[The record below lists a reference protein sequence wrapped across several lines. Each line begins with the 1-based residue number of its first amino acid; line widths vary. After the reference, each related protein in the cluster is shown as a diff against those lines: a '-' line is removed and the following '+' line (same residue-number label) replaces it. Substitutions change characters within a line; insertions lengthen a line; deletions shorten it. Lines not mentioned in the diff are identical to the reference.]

1 MHYGCFFA
9 KIYIGGLCL
18 FEEGVFMSTNLMPL
32 EAETR
37 VLIDRTLENLG
48 WILNGKEQNV
58 YYEQPR
64 TEAEKKKLGGKRPDY
79 VLYSKEY
86 DKPLIV
92 IEAKKKGSRIDTA
105 LEQGISYARAIEAPL
120 VFATDGVFCKAF
132 HTLANRPPILNGEE
146 IDEFIREALALR
158 YLNSYEVNTVSPKV
172 QYDRKE
178 LIRIFDEANNMLRGE
193 GLRAG
198 TERFGEF
205 ANILFLKLIS
215 ESEQIKRES
224 GIRTNFD
231 IACSWDSIKQ
241 IPFSTRIE
249 YINKTVNEKLNALYN
264 TDIFTKLQ
272 IRDPSILKEIMD
284 KLDPLMLTDVDSD
297 VKGDAFEYFLKA
309 STSTK
314 NDLGEYFTPRH
325 IVKTMVRLVNPQ
337 IGETVY
343 DPFCG
348 TGGFL
353 IESFRY
359 IYNNM
364 VRTESNL
371 KTLREK
377 TVYGNEITNTAR
389 ITKMNMILAGD
400 GHSNIHKMDSLAN
413 PPYIDKIKYDD
424 EGNVIR
430 DVEGNVLYT
439 SEYKGIYDIVLANMP
454 YSQKTKHGSL
464 YDLPS
469 TNGDSICVQHCM
481 KAINSTAPNGRMALV
496 VPEGF
501 LFRKDL
507 TKTREYLLNHC
518 ELQSVIS
525 LPQGVF
531 LPYTGVKTDII
542 YATKVNQK
550 VNPSE
555 KRKDFWYFD
564 VKSDGYTL
572 DNHRRKLDTPSDL
585 NKYEEYRK
593 LDNDQASDMLKVGFE
608 LISLDKVSKNSYVL
622 VGSRYRNAI
631 PSRNYSSELVK
642 LGDVADLIRG
652 ISFPK
657 NAQKNMGDPNSLK
670 VVTTRAAKVD
680 GIDFDKIIYVDE
692 SYAKDNKVVKK
703 NDILISL
710 ANSLDL
716 VGRVTYVDDDY
727 QNLSFGAFMGLIRVK
742 PNRVHPVYLYNILKS
757 PIARDYYKGV
767 AKTTTNISNLTFED
781 LSSFSFP
788 LPNWEEQNRIA
799 KEITSYNQI
808 IIGAKKILNS
818 YIPRINCNVTDI
830 KSLNEIAIF
839 KPSKDE
845 VKDLPDDTEVSF
857 VPMATLNTFNPS
869 FKVVERR
876 NISDVRNGYT
886 YFRDND
892 ILLAKITPCFENG
905 KAAIARNLTNGIGF
919 GSTEYIVI
927 RANDSL
933 VYPEWIF
940 YHINTFKFINDGKSF
955 MTGTAGQQRID
966 LNYVKQYRIPVPS
979 LEEQK
984 KILDQISYEQSL
996 IESSKQ
1002 LIKVFTEK
1010 IESRIK
1016 EVWGE

>member
-1 MHYGCFFA
+1 
-9 KIYIGGLCL
+9 
-18 FEEGVFMSTNLMPL
+18 MPL

-37 VLIDRTLENLG
+37 LLIDRNLENLG
-48 WILNGKEQNV
+48 WKFNGKDKNV
-58 YYEQPR
+58 YVEQPR
-64 TEAEKKKLGGKRPDY
+64 TDEEKKKLGGKRPDY
-79 VLYSKEY
+79 VLYSKDS
-86 DKPLIV
+86 DKPLII
-92 IEAKKKGSRIDTA
+92 IEAKKPGSRIDTA
-105 LEQGISYARAIEAPL
+105 LEQGINYARKLEAPL

-132 HTLANRPPILNGEE
+132 HTGANRTPILNGEE

-158 YLNSYEVNTVSPKV
+158 YLTSYEVNTVSPKV

-198 TERFGEF
+198 IERFGEF

-224 GIRTNFD
+224 GINTKFD

-241 IPFSTRIE
+241 IPSSTRIE
-249 YINKTVNEKLNALYN
+249 YINKTVYDKLNELYN
-264 TDIFTKLQ
+264 TDIFTPLQ
-272 IRDPSILKEIMD
+272 IRDASILKEIMD

-325 IVKTMVRLVNPQ
+325 IVKTMVRLINPQ
-337 IGETVY
+337 IGEKVY

-353 IESFRY
+353 IESFRH

-364 VRTESNL
+364 ARTEVNL
-371 KTLREK
+371 KTLRES

-400 GHSNIHKMDSLAN
+400 GHSNIEMKDSLAN
-413 PPYIDKIKYDD
+413 PVDGTTTYTD
-424 EGNVIR
+424 ENGVVHHN
-430 DVEGNVLYT
+430 GF
-439 SEYKGIYDIVLANMP
+439 DIVLANMP
-454 YSQKTKHGSL
+454 YSQKTKHGNL

-481 KAINSTAPNGRMALV
+481 KAINSTAENGRMALV

-507 TKTREYLLNHC
+507 AKTREYLLNNC
-518 ELQSVIS
+518 QLQSIIS

-542 YATKVNQK
+542 YATKVNKK
-550 VNPSE
+550 VKASE
-555 KRKDFWYFD
+555 KKNSFWYFD

-585 NKYEEYRK
+585 SKYEEYRK
-593 LDNDQASDMLKVGFE
+593 LDEEQTTDMLNVGFE
-608 LISLDKVSKNSYVL
+608 VIPFDSVRQNSHIL
-622 VGSRYRNAI
+622 VGSRYRSFTESTTTYPLITLGDEKFFTVCSGGTPNSTIPEYWNGDVNWITLADI
-631 PSRNYSSELVK
+631 PSGDFVSEIVSTERTITQSGLSNSNAKLLPINTVVVSTRATIGRIGITRTELATNQGFKNIIIKDTTKVLPEYLAYILTTKRDQMVQMASGATFKEISKENFCKIQVPLPPFETQVK
-642 LGDVADLIRG
+642 L
-652 ISFPK
+652 
-657 NAQKNMGDPNSLK
+657 
-670 VVTTRAAKVD
+670 
-680 GIDFDKIIYVDE
+680 VDE
-692 SYAKDNKVVKK
+692 IDSY
-703 NDILISL
+703 
-710 ANSLDL
+710 
-716 VGRVTYVDDDY
+716 R
-727 QNLSFGAFMGLIRVK
+727 
-742 PNRVHPVYLYNILKS
+742 
-757 PIARDYYKGV
+757 
-767 AKTTTNISNLTFED
+767 
-781 LSSFSFP
+781 
-788 LPNWEEQNRIA
+788 
-799 KEITSYNQI
+799 QI
-808 IIGAKKILNS
+808 ISGAQSIVSNYL
-818 YIPRINCNVTDI
+818 PRIICQVDSYKTI
-830 KSLNEIAIF
+830 GELSTI

-845 VKDLPDDTEVSF
+845 IRELPGDTEVSF
-857 VPMATLNTFNPS
+857 VPMADLNTFDANFEP
-869 FKVVERR
+869 KERR
-876 NISDVRNGYT
+876 KLADVLSGFT
-886 YFRDND
+886 YFKDND

-905 KAAIARNLTNGIGF
+905 KAAIAHNLTNGIGF

-927 RANDSL
+927 RANTSV

-940 YHINTFKFINDGKSF
+940 YHINTPEFINGGKSF
-955 MTGTAGQQRID
+955 MTGTAGQQRVDI
-966 LNYVKQYRIPVPS
+966 NYVKQYRIPVPS
-979 LEEQK
+979 LDDQK
-984 KILDQISYEQSL
+984 KILDKIRYEQSL
-996 IESSKQ
+996 IEPSKQ

-1010 IESRIK
+1010 IEACTK

>member
-1 MHYGCFFA
+1 MNPYA
-9 KIYIGGLCL
+9 
-18 FEEGVFMSTNLMPL
+18 MPL

-48 WILNGKEQNV
+48 WKLSGKEQNV

-64 TEAEKKKLGGKRPDY
+64 SEMEKKKLGGKRPDY
-79 VLYSKEY
+79 VLYSK
-86 DKPLIV
+86 DSDRPLIV
-92 IEAKKKGSRIDTA
+92 IEAKKKGVRLDAA
-105 LEQGISYARAIEAPL
+105 LEQGIQYAKAIEAPL
-120 VFATDGVFCKAF
+120 VFATDGVFCKSF
-132 HTLANRPPILNGEE
+132 HTVANRPPILNGEE
-146 IDEFIREALALR
+146 VDEFIREALALR
-158 YLNSYEVNTVSPKV
+158 YLTSYEVNTVSPKV

-198 TERFGEF
+198 IERFGEF

-224 GIRTNFD
+224 GIPTKFD

-241 IPFSTRIE
+241 IPISARIE
-249 YINKTVNEKLNALYN
+249 YINKTVYDKLNVLYD
-264 TDIFTKLQ
+264 TDIFTPLQ
-272 IRDPSILKEIMD
+272 IRDASILKEIMD

-337 IGETVY
+337 IGEKIY

-359 IYNNM
+359 IHNNM
-364 VRTESNL
+364 ARTEANL
-371 KTLREK
+371 KTLRES

-400 GHSNIHKMDSLAN
+400 GHSNIQMLDSLAN
-413 PPYIDKIKYDD
+413 PIDGTETYTD
-424 EGNVIR
+424 ENG
-430 DVEGNVLYT
+430 VLHHR
-439 SEYKGIYDIVLANMP
+439 GFDIVLANMP
-454 YSQKTKHGSL
+454 YSQKTKHGNL

-481 KAINSTAPNGRMALV
+481 KAINSAAENGRMALV

-507 TKTREYLLNHC
+507 AKTREYLLEHC
-518 ELQSVIS
+518 QLQSIIS

-542 YATKVNQK
+542 YATKVNKK
-550 VNPSE
+550 VKASE
-555 KRKDFWYFD
+555 KKKSFWYFD

-572 DNHRRKLDTPSDL
+572 DNHRRKLETPSDL
-585 NKYEEYRK
+585 AKYEEYRK
-593 LDNDQASDMLKVGFE
+593 LDEEQADDMLNVGFE
-608 LISLDKVSKNSYVL
+608 VIPLDKVRQNAHIL
-622 VGSRYRNAI
+622 VGSRYRSYVENPTSYPMI
-631 PSRNYSSELVK
+631 N
-642 LGDVADLIRG
+642 LGDEQFFSVCSGGTPNSTIPEYWNGDINWITLADLPTSDFITEIVSTERTITESG
-652 ISFPK
+652 LNSS
-657 NAQKNMGDPNSLK
+657 NAKLLPANT
-670 VVTTRAAKVD
+670 VVVSTRAT
-680 GIDFDKIIYVDE
+680 I
-692 SYAKDNKVVKK
+692 
-703 NDILISL
+703 
-710 ANSLDL
+710 
-716 VGRVTYVDDDY
+716 GRI
-727 QNLSFGAFMGLIRVK
+727 G
-742 PNRVHPVYLYNILKS
+742 
-757 PIARDYYKGV
+757 IARTKLATNQGFKNIIIKDTSKVLPEYLAYIL
-767 AKTTTNISNLTFED
+767 TTKRDEMIRMASGATF
-781 LSSFSFP
+781 
-788 LPNWEEQNRIA
+788 
-799 KEITSYNQI
+799 KEISKENFCKIQVPVPPFAIQKKLVAEIDGYRQI
-808 IIGAKKILNS
+808 ISGAQAIASSYLPKIALHTDS
-818 YIPRINCNVTDI
+818 YKTIDELAMI
-830 KSLNEIAIF
+830 

-845 VKDLPDDTEVSF
+845 VRELPGDTFVSF
-857 VPMATLNTFNPS
+857 VPMAYINTFDAFFTPKENRKLS
-869 FKVVERR
+869 EVLSGF
-876 NISDVRNGYT
+876 T
-886 YFRDND
+886 YFKDND

-927 RANDSL
+927 RANTAL

-940 YHINTFKFINDGKSF
+940 YHINTPEFIEGGKAF
-955 MTGTAGQQRID
+955 MTGTAGQQRVDI
-966 LNYVKQYRIPVPS
+966 NYVKQYRIPVPS

-996 IESSKQ
+996 IEPSKQ

-1010 IESRIK
+1010 IENRIK

>member
-1 MHYGCFFA
+1 MN
-9 KIYIGGLCL
+9 
-18 FEEGVFMSTNLMPL
+18 TNTLPL

-37 VLIDRTLENLG
+37 VLIDRSLENLG
-48 WILNGKEQNV
+48 WKFKGKDKNV
-58 YYEQPR
+58 YFEQPR
-64 TEAEKKKLGGKRPDY
+64 TETERKKLGGKRPDY
-79 VLYSKEY
+79 VLYSKES

-92 IEAKKKGSRIDTA
+92 IEAKKKGSRIDAA
-105 LEQGISYARAIEAPL
+105 LEQGINYARAIEAPL

-132 HTLANRPPILNGEE
+132 HTGANRAPILNGEE

-158 YLNSYEVNTVSPKV
+158 YLSSYEVNTVSPKV

-178 LIRIFDEANNMLRGE
+178 LIRVFDEANNMLRGE

-198 TERFGEF
+198 IERFGEF

-215 ESEQIKRES
+215 ESEQIKKES
-224 GIRTNFD
+224 GIQTKFD
-231 IACSWDSIKQ
+231 ISCSWDSIKQ
-241 IPFSTRIE
+241 IPSSARID
-249 YINKTVNEKLNALYN
+249 YINNTVYDRLNNLYS
-264 TDIFTKLQ
+264 TDIFTPLQ
-272 IRDPSILKEIMD
+272 IRDESILKEIMD

-337 IGETVY
+337 IGETIY

-353 IESFRY
+353 IESFRH

-364 VRTESNL
+364 ARTEANL

-377 TVYGNEITNTAR
+377 TVYGHEITNTAR

-400 GHSNIHKMDSLAN
+400 GHSNIAMRDSLAN
-413 PPYIDKIKYDD
+413 PIDGTSTYTD
-424 EGNVIR
+424 EN
-430 DVEGNVLYT
+430 
-439 SEYKGIYDIVLANMP
+439 GIVHHNGFDIVLANMP

-481 KAINSTAPNGRMALV
+481 KAINSTSENGRMALV

-507 TKTREYLLNHC
+507 TKTREYLLEYC
-518 ELQSVIS
+518 QLQSIIS

-542 YATKVNQK
+542 YATNVNK
-550 VNPSE
+550 KIKTSE
-555 KRKDFWYFD
+555 KKKNFWYFD

-585 NKYEEYRK
+585 AKYEEYRK
-593 LDNDQASDMLKVGFE
+593 LDKDQATDMLKVGFE
-608 LISLDKVSKNSYVL
+608 VIPLDKVRSNSYIL
-622 VGSRYRNAI
+622 VGSRYRE
-631 PSRNYSSELVK
+631 RNTTSQYDVISFADIASLTRGVNYQKSQQATFRTNNIILPADNITLAGELV
-642 LGDVADLIRG
+642 
-652 ISFPK
+652 
-657 NAQKNMGDPNSLK
+657 
-670 VVTTRAAKVD
+670 VTKE
-680 GIDFDKIIYVDE
+680 IYVDDTVTL
-692 SYAKDNKVVKK
+692 ADDKRLKK
-703 NDILISL
+703 NDIFICMSSGSKEHIGKV
-710 ANSLDL
+710 AFIDKDTNYYA
-716 VGRVTYVDDDY
+716 G
-727 QNLSFGAFMGLIRVK
+727 GFMGIIRANPQK
-742 PNRVHPVYLYNILKS
+742 CLPKYLYYYLLASPEYREEIRLLTQGANIN
-757 PIARDYYKGV
+757 
-767 AKTTTNISNLTFED
+767 NISSTIN
-781 LSSFSFP
+781 SIKIP
-788 LPNWEEQNRIA
+788 LPPIEVQQLIVNELEGYRHIISGAQRVISNYMPKIVCQS
-799 KEITSYNQI
+799 EIYKTLDEL
-808 IIGAKKILNS
+808 A
-818 YIPRINCNVTDI
+818 
-830 KSLNEIAIF
+830 AF

-845 VKDLPDDTEVSF
+845 VRDIPDDTDVSF
-857 VPMATLNTFNPS
+857 VPMANMNAYNAHFEPKEDRKL
-869 FKVVERR
+869 V
-876 NISDVRNGYT
+876 DVRSGFT

-905 KAAIARNLTNGIGF
+905 KAGIARNLTNGIGF

-927 RANDSL
+927 RANTSL

-940 YHINTFKFINDGKSF
+940 YHINTPEFIEGGKAF
-955 MTGTAGQQRID
+955 MTGTAGQQRVDI
-966 LNYVKQYRIPVPS
+966 NYVKQYRIPVPP

-984 KILDQISYEQSL
+984 KILDQICYEQSL
-996 IESSKQ
+996 IEPSKQ
-1002 LIKVFTEK
+1002 IIKVFTEK
-1010 IESRIK
+1010 IETRIK

>member
-1 MHYGCFFA
+1 MN
-9 KIYIGGLCL
+9 IN
-18 FEEGVFMSTNLMPL
+18 TMPL

-37 VLIDRTLENLG
+37 VLIDRSLENLG
-48 WILNGKEQNV
+48 WKLTGKDQNV
-58 YYEQPR
+58 YCEQPR

-79 VLYSKEY
+79 VLYSKDS

-92 IEAKKKGSRIDTA
+92 IEAKKKGVRLDSA
-105 LEQGISYARAIEAPL
+105 LEQGIQYAKAIEAPL

-132 HTLANRPPILNGEE
+132 HTVANRPPILNGEE
-146 IDEFIREALALR
+146 VDEFIREALALR
-158 YLNSYEVNTVSPKV
+158 YLTSYEVNTVSPKV

-198 TERFGEF
+198 IERFGEF

-224 GIRTNFD
+224 GIPTKFD

-241 IPFSTRIE
+241 IPISTRIE
-249 YINKTVNEKLNALYN
+249 YINKTVYDKLNLLYD
-264 TDIFTKLQ
+264 TDIFTPLQ
-272 IRDPSILKEIMD
+272 IRDASILKEIMD

-337 IGETVY
+337 IGEKIY

-359 IYNNM
+359 IHNNM
-364 VRTESNL
+364 ARTDANM
-371 KTLREK
+371 KTLRES

-400 GHSNIHKMDSLAN
+400 GHSNIQMLDSLAN
-413 PPYIDKIKYDD
+413 PIDGTETYTD
-424 EGNVIR
+424 ENG
-430 DVEGNVLYT
+430 VLHHR
-439 SEYKGIYDIVLANMP
+439 GFDIVLANMP
-454 YSQKTKHGSL
+454 YSQKTKHGGL

-481 KAINSTAPNGRMALV
+481 KAINSTAENGRMALV

-507 TKTREYLLNHC
+507 AKTREYLLDHC
-518 ELQSVIS
+518 QLQSIIS

-542 YATKVNQK
+542 YATKVNK
-550 VNPSE
+550 KLKASE
-555 KRKDFWYFD
+555 KKKSFWYFD

-572 DNHRRKLDTPSDL
+572 DNHRRKLETPSDL
-585 NKYEEYRK
+585 AKYEEYRK
-593 LDNDQASDMLKVGFE
+593 LDNEQTDDMLNVGFE
-608 LISLDKVSKNSYVL
+608 VIPLDKVRQNAHIL
-622 VGSRYRNAI
+622 VGSRYRSHVENSTSYPMVNLGNEQFFSVCSGGTPNSTI
-631 PSRNYSSELVK
+631 PEYWN
-642 LGDVADLIRG
+642 GDINWITLADLPTSDF
-652 ISFPK
+652 ISEIVSTERTITELGLNSS
-657 NAQKNMGDPNSLK
+657 NARLLPANT
-670 VVTTRAAKVD
+670 VVVSSRAT
-680 GIDFDKIIYVDE
+680 I
-692 SYAKDNKVVKK
+692 
-703 NDILISL
+703 
-710 ANSLDL
+710 
-716 VGRVTYVDDDY
+716 GRI
-727 QNLSFGAFMGLIRVK
+727 G
-742 PNRVHPVYLYNILKS
+742 
-757 PIARDYYKGV
+757 IARTKLATNQGFKNIIIKDTSKVLPEYLAYIL
-767 AKTTTNISNLTFED
+767 TTKRDEMIRMASGATF
-781 LSSFSFP
+781 
-788 LPNWEEQNRIA
+788 
-799 KEITSYNQI
+799 KEISKENFCKIQVPIPPLEIQKKLVAEIDAYRQI
-808 IIGAKKILNS
+808 ISGAQAIASS
-818 YIPRINCNVTDI
+818 YIPKIVLRTEGYKTID
-830 KSLNEIAIF
+830 EIAMI

-845 VKDLPDDTEVSF
+845 VKELPEDTIVSF
-857 VPMATLNTFNPS
+857 VPMADINTFDATFIPKEDRKLS
-869 FKVVERR
+869 EVLSGF
-876 NISDVRNGYT
+876 T
-886 YFRDND
+886 YFKDND

-927 RANDSL
+927 RANTSL

-940 YHINTFKFINDGKSF
+940 YHINTPEFIEGGKSF

-966 LNYVKQYRIPVPS
+966 INYVKQYRIPVPS

-996 IESSKQ
+996 IEPSKK
-1002 LIKVFTEK
+1002 LIQVFTEK

>member
-1 MHYGCFFA
+1 MN
-9 KIYIGGLCL
+9 
-18 FEEGVFMSTNLMPL
+18 TNTMPL

-37 VLIDRTLENLG
+37 VLIDRSLENLG
-48 WILNGKEQNV
+48 WKLSGKEQNV

-64 TEAEKKKLGGKRPDY
+64 SEAEKKKLGGKRPDY
-79 VLYSKEY
+79 VLYSKDS

-92 IEAKKKGSRIDTA
+92 IEAKKKGVRLDAA
-105 LEQGISYARAIEAPL
+105 LEQGIQYAKAIEAPL

-132 HTLANRPPILNGEE
+132 HTVANRPPILNGEE
-146 IDEFIREALALR
+146 VDEFIREALALR
-158 YLNSYEVNTVSPKV
+158 YLTSYEVNTVSPKV

-198 TERFGEF
+198 IERFGEF

-215 ESEQIKRES
+215 ESEQIKREA
-224 GIRTNFD
+224 GIPTKFD

-241 IPFSTRIE
+241 IPISTRIE
-249 YINKTVNEKLNALYN
+249 YINKTVYDKLNALYD
-264 TDIFTKLQ
+264 TDIFTPLQ
-272 IRDPSILKEIMD
+272 IRDASILKEIMD

-337 IGETVY
+337 IGEKIY

-359 IYNNM
+359 IHNNM
-364 VRTESNL
+364 ARTEANM
-371 KTLREK
+371 KTLRES

-400 GHSNIHKMDSLAN
+400 GHSNIQMLDSLAN
-413 PPYIDKIKYDD
+413 PIDGTETYTD
-424 EGNVIR
+424 GN
-430 DVEGNVLYT
+430 GTLHH
-439 SEYKGIYDIVLANMP
+439 KGFDIVLANMP
-454 YSQKTKHGSL
+454 YSQKTKHGNL

-481 KAINSTAPNGRMALV
+481 KAINSAAENGRMALV

-507 TKTREYLLNHC
+507 AKTREYLLDHC
-518 ELQSVIS
+518 QLQSIIS

-542 YATKVNQK
+542 YATKVNK
-550 VNPSE
+550 KLKASE
-555 KRKDFWYFD
+555 KKKSFWYFD

-572 DNHRRKLDTPSDL
+572 DNHRRKLETPSDL
-585 NKYEEYRK
+585 AKYEEYRK
-593 LDNDQASDMLKVGFE
+593 LDKEQTDDMLNVGFE
-608 LISLDKVSKNSYVL
+608 VIPLDKVRQNAHIL
-622 VGSRYRNAI
+622 VGSRYRSYVENSTSY
-631 PSRNYSSELVK
+631 PMVN
-642 LGDVADLIRG
+642 LGDEQFFSVCSGGTPNSTNPEYWNGNINWITLADLPTSDF
-652 ISFPK
+652 ISEIVSTERTITEAGLNNS
-657 NAQKNMGDPNSLK
+657 NARLLPANT
-670 VVTTRAAKVD
+670 VVVSSRAT
-680 GIDFDKIIYVDE
+680 I
-692 SYAKDNKVVKK
+692 
-703 NDILISL
+703 
-710 ANSLDL
+710 
-716 VGRVTYVDDDY
+716 GRI
-727 QNLSFGAFMGLIRVK
+727 G
-742 PNRVHPVYLYNILKS
+742 
-757 PIARDYYKGV
+757 IARTKLATNQGFKNIIIKDTSKVLPEYLAYIL
-767 AKTTTNISNLTFED
+767 TTKRDEMIRMASGATF
-781 LSSFSFP
+781 
-788 LPNWEEQNRIA
+788 
-799 KEITSYNQI
+799 KEISKENFCKIQVPIPPLEIQKKLVAEIEGYRQI
-808 IIGAKKILNS
+808 ISGAQAIASSYLPKIVLRTEG
-818 YIPRINCNVTDI
+818 YKTID
-830 KSLNEIAIF
+830 EIAMI

-845 VKDLPDDTEVSF
+845 VKELPGDTVVSF
-857 VPMATLNTFNPS
+857 VPMADINTFDAAFTPKENRKLS
-869 FKVVERR
+869 EVLSGF
-876 NISDVRNGYT
+876 T
-886 YFRDND
+886 YFKDND

-927 RANDSL
+927 RANTSL

-940 YHINTFKFINDGKSF
+940 YHINTPEFIDGGKSF
-955 MTGTAGQQRID
+955 MTGTAGQQRVDI
-966 LNYVKQYRIPVPS
+966 NYVKQYRIPVPP

-984 KILDQISYEQSL
+984 KILDQIRYEQSL
-996 IESSKQ
+996 IEPSKQ
-1002 LIKVFTEK
+1002 LIKVFTQK
-1010 IESRIK
+1010 IETRIK